1 MERLKR
7 LALNEEGFVFDP
19 ETGSSFVVNPTGLFI
34 LKKLREGMDED
45 GVIKALTEEFEVDED
60 TARRDF
66 YDFIEQLRIL
76 GIIDSAPAGGQET

>member
-1 MERLKR
+1 M
-7 LALNEEGFVFDP
+7 ALNEEGFVFDP

-34 LKKLREGMDED
+34 LKKLREGMDEE
-45 GVIKALTEEFEVDED
+45 GVIRALTEEFEVDGD

-76 GIIDSAPAGGQET
+76 GLIDSSPTGGQGA